1 MMKWWDAGCRCP
13 RGCSALKAP
22 WSVPGSS
29 HPSSSILLGTHG
41 GTGAARPCPA
51 GRNTGVSDGLWDT
64 ERDKICVFPS
74 CNHGCKKDGQGK
86 LHKVNVAVLF
96 PSKSEW
102 VETLCHVNPSC
113 CAAEF
118 SFDSFFSFFFLIWLL
133 GCQGWIQCF
142 IKLQPGKRSS
152 AGRC

>member
-1 MMKWWDAGCRCP
+1 M
-13 RGCSALKAP
+13 
-22 WSVPGSS
+22 
-29 HPSSSILLGTHG
+29 
-41 GTGAARPCPA
+41 
-51 GRNTGVSDGLWDT
+51 SDGLWDT

-118 SFDSFFSFFFLIWLL
+118 SFDSFFFFSNLVA
-133 GCQGWIQCF
+133 GM
-142 IKLQPGKRSS
+142 PGVDSVLYQTAAWEKKQRWQMLTCRGSGLEGFHS
-152 AGRC
+152 